1 MALTMRDRAVA
12 YTCKDEVDIVIYDHA
27 KRIGGI
33 AKIGTQ
39 CGAPERSGRPLARAD
54 SSGSPRVIVLGGILL
69 R

>member
-33 AKIGTQ
+33 GKIGTQ
-39 CGAPERSGRPLARAD
+39 CGAPEAVGTAISPSGLIGLP
-54 SSGSPRVIVLGGILL
+54 PVLSY
-69 R
+69 